1 MKFVES
7 YVPWALLVAF
17 LNRLGKPGRKYARV
31 ESDIFLL
38 TENGLGAYLPED
50 FVIKG
55 QVWCRQ
61 YYPEGC
67 PEDDEE
73 RSLEMPFITP
83 SRVKRC
89 LWLGD
94 KALLGKII

>member
-1 MKFVES
+1 MHASNLIHFS
-7 YVPWALLVAF
+7 F
-17 LNRLGKPGRKYARV
+17 LR
-31 ESDIFLL
+31 
-38 TENGLGAYLPED
+38 AYLPED
-50 FVIKG
+50 FVIIG

-61 YYPEGC
+61 YYPENFFFGKGC

-73 RSLEMPFITP
+73 RLLEMPFITP
-83 SRVKRC
+83 SRVERC